1 MLRLNDIKLPLD
13 HGEGD
18 LAAAIASKLGVG
30 IAELQRVD
38 VFKRSYDARNK
49 SNILLIYQVDVELD
63 EDLEASLL
71 ESLADEASI
80 RPSPDTRYRYV
91 AQADACLLYTSD
103 AADDFAV
110 VLLWVG
116 GG

>member
-49 SNILLIYQVDVELD
+49 SNILLIYL
-63 EDLEASLL
+63 SLIHIS
-71 ESLADEASI
+71 EPT
-80 RPSPDTRYRYV
+80 RP
-91 AQADACLLYTSD
+91 
-103 AADDFAV
+103 
-110 VLLWVG
+110 VG
-116 GG
+116 ISRMPSSA